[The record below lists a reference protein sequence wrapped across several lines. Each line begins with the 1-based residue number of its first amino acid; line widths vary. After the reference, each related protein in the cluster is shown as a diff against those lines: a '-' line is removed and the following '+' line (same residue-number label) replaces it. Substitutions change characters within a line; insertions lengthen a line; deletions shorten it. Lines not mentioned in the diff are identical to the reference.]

1 MNLRELLN
9 KILDELRGAWR
20 FRWLAVAAAWAIC
33 LVGWFVVMTM
43 PNTYKATAKVYVD
56 TRGILRPLLE
66 GLAINPDVAS
76 GLDLVRQALLS
87 RPQLEQVA
95 RETDLDL
102 RATTPEQKE
111 ALIRGIRERISIEA
125 ADLRARTTQG
135 EGLYVISFE
144 DHNRGKAVEVVQKML
159 NAFVE
164 NALGEKRTGQE
175 TAQRFIDEQ
184 IAEYEQ
190 RLRDAEARLADF
202 KKKNVG
208 LMPDSTGDYFG
219 RMQQENVEAERVRT
233 ALAVAESRAR
243 EIARQ
248 LAGEDPFLFG
258 FDTGNSAPAAT
269 QGSGDLTF
277 RIQELQ
283 RQLDEL
289 LLRYTEKHPEVIAT
303 RKTIEELKERQ
314 SEELARIKAGQQAT
328 GSLSSSLKTNP
339 VYQSLEIEQKRT
351 QVQVAELRQELAQ
364 RQGKIASLRQQVN
377 SVPEVEAEL
386 ARLNRDYEGV
396 RQQYNEL
403 VQRRETANLS
413 EQADRTG
420 TVKFDII
427 EPPAAPIEPVSPNRP
442 QMLFM
447 VLLAALAVA
456 GGGAWLL
463 NQLRPVFH
471 TARELAEV
479 TGVTVFGAISRTWVD
494 RHRRQ
499 RRTELLK
506 FSGVTALLFL
516 VFGVFLSLQDTLARQ
531 LQKLIG

>member
-20 FRWLAVAAAWAIC
+20 FRWLGIVVAWTIC
-33 LVGWFVVMTM
+33 LAGWVFVMAK
-43 PNTYKATAKVYVD
+43 PNTYRATAKVYVD

-87 RPQLEQVA
+87 RPQIEQVA

-111 ALIRGIRERISIEA
+111 ALITSIRERISIGA

-144 DHNRGKAVEVVQKML
+144 DRSREKSVEVVQKML
-159 NAFVE
+159 NSFVE
-164 NALGEKRTGQE
+164 NALGEKRTGQQ

-202 KKKNVG
+202 KKQNVG

-219 RMQQENVEAERVRT
+219 RMQQETLDAERVRT
-233 ALAVAESRAR
+233 ALAVAESRKA
-243 EIARQ
+243 EIERQ
-248 LAGEDPFLFG
+248 LNGEEPFLFG
-258 FDTGNSAPAAT
+258 FDTGDSAAAASPA
-269 QGSGDLTF
+269 SGDLTY

-283 RQLDEL
+283 RQLDDL
-289 LLRYTEKHPEVIAT
+289 LLRYTDKHPEVIAT

-314 SEELARIKAGQQAT
+314 AEELARIKAGKQAT

-339 VYQSLEIEQKRT
+339 VYQSLEIELKRT

-364 RQGKIASLRQQVN
+364 RQGKIGSLRRQVN

-386 ARLNRDYEGV
+386 ARLNRDYDQV

-403 VQRRETANLS
+403 VQRRETALLS

-420 TVKFDII
+420 TVKFDVI

-442 QMLFM
+442 QLLLM
-447 VLLAALAVA
+447 VLVAALGAA
-456 GGGAWLL
+456 GGVTWLL

-471 TARELAEV
+471 TVRALTET
-479 TGVTVFGAISRTWVD
+479 TGQPVFAAISRTWLD
-494 RHRRQ
+494 RHRQQ
-499 RRTELLK
+499 R
-506 FSGVTALLFL
+506 
-516 VFGVFLSLQDTLARQ
+516 
-531 LQKLIG
+531 